1 MSLKPSLEHVEL
13 RMENYTY
20 LLAILGQEFFVGW
33 PYISSN
39 ISWSVDFSHRDFN
52 FSARESVAILG
63 IHSVIKHQSVRE
75 AVKKAVRLT
84 AWGKSK

>member
-39 ISWSVDFSHRDFN
+39 IF
-52 FSARESVAILG
+52 
-63 IHSVIKHQSVRE
+63 
-75 AVKKAVRLT
+75 LT
-84 AWGKSK
+84 ETSTSLRGRASPFLAFTV